1 MAPVPTLRTPAARPN
16 NVLRGSI
23 VTLLYR
29 VTGTIFGMLVSVITA
44 RALNVS
50 DLGVYYSTIVVVQ
63 AMGAVAASFASS
75 TGFFVSKRGR
85 PAGEVASNS
94 LILSL
99 MLGGTLFLVS
109 LVIVFFYRGDQQA
122 AILLAGFALLPI
134 IARTALGGVSLGTHS
149 LWPYN
154 FSIHGPNYVNVV
166 LLIGWVTLLKDHSST
181 GALITWVIA
190 QYVSLFA
197 LAAMNR
203 DWWGWLTTHRPD
215 PALMRALISFGAVI
229 GIAGFIS
236 YFNYR
241 IDLLLV
247 TWLDSTEGAGIYS
260 RAVTLA
266 EALWLVSTSIAI
278 AGFASVGSLS
288 RHEAAILTATGVR
301 HTLLIVS
308 LGAIATFIAAP
319 YLIEILFGS
328 RYTAGTESLRIL
340 CVGTALFAPQSI
352 LANYFT
358 VQMARPS
365 LSMAVAGTSCVLNVV
380 VSTLLIPRFGYVGG
394 AWATT
399 ISYAAVGVLSVAIF
413 LRNSDV
419 HFNDLWRI
427 RGTDLR
433 AYIRLFQSIR
443 EHPAFARL
451 LRTGHGA

>member
-1 MAPVPTLRTPAARPN
+1 M
-16 NVLRGSI
+16 LRGSI

-29 VTGTIFGMLVSVITA
+29 VTGTIFGMFVSVITA

-99 MLGGTLFLVS
+99 MLGGTL
-109 LVIVFFYRGDQQA
+109 LVIALVLAFFYRGEQHS

-166 LLIGWVTLLKDHSST
+166 LLIGWVMLFNDHSST
-181 GALITWVIA
+181 GALIAWVLA
-190 QYVSLFA
+190 QYISLFV
-197 LAAMNR
+197 LAIMGR
-203 DWWGWLTTHRPD
+203 EWWHWLITHRPD
-215 PALMRALISFGAVI
+215 PALMRALVSFGAVI
-229 GIAGFIS
+229 GLAGFIS

-278 AGFASVGSLS
+278 AGFSSVGSLS
-288 RHEAAILTATGVR
+288 RREAAVLTATGVR
-301 HTLLIVS
+301 HTLMIVTV
-308 LGAIATFIAAP
+308 GAIATFILAP
-319 YLIEILFGS
+319 YLIEILFGG
-328 RYTAGTESLRIL
+328 RYAGGTQALRIL

-358 VQMARPS
+358 VQMARPWI
-365 LSMAVAGTSCVLNVV
+365 SMSVAGASCLINIV
-380 VSTLLIPRFGYVGG
+380 VSVLLIPRFGFVGG

-399 ISYAAVGVLSVAIF
+399 ISYASVGVLSVTIF
-413 LRNSDV
+413 LHNSDV

-433 AYIRLFQSIR
+433 AYLRILQGIR
-443 EHPAFARL
+443 EHPAFIRL
-451 LRTGHGA
+451 LRVGHGA